1 MRGYLAGSLMNDKKE
16 TDMFRLFFF
25 AVSFLQ
31 MKKIWKMRS
40 KIDFIMLDS
49 GAFRSKLL
57 GFFMVGVSLLVIS

>member
-49 GAFRSKLL
+49 GTFRSKLL